1 MRSRGFDCIQCVN
14 TQYNADEAIWKST
27 TSHHILCYTACDGV
41 YGAQMCAW
49 MHALCCNYAVGFF
62 FGFNC
67 HCAHSHTHVSVR
79 TRTSIPRRR
88 RPTPT
93 NVLARF
99 QGHIRVRA
107 CNNICSA
114 YARTHAQRNAACDLR
129 TRRMVYVCMCVCVFV
144 CNTKRL

>member
-1 MRSRGFDCIQCVN
+1 MPMRLYGSLPPHIIYSAIRRVTAYMAHKCVRGCMHCV
-14 TQYNADEAIWKST
+14 AIM
-27 TSHHILCYTACDGV
+27 LLV
-41 YGAQMCAW
+41 
-49 MHALCCNYAVGFF
+49 FF
-62 FGFNC
+62 LLFQLPLRTLT
-67 HCAHSHTHVSVR
+67 HTHVSVR